1 MKLDGT
7 LLLTIIDARVATAL
21 ASERLVRSGM
31 STRSRER
38 RRFGLDGMGEL
49 LQGID
54 REVRSLG
61 SRLVDVE
68 GRLGVEAPPGADEEV
83 EVVERPGPRS
93 TLPKPPALGDGP
105 PNGPFPAQGEAA
117 KGQAYLD
124 ALREAKEILG
134 PGAIAVAA
142 GKDAVRR
149 FCVADREGDSEHCYA
164 GGSWAEALAAAREGV
179 KRQPLPLPLPSA
191 EDVAF
196 EVARAF
202 SDDLFGKDVGNV
214 SCSLGDSSG
223 TRCCITNGP
232 PGTRDRKM
240 ILGGSFL
247 ECFSKYLSAPLEEVR
262 ARALG
267 VARAKGLP
275 VPKSTPPPAP
285 TGDELAPEDHARLSG
300 EAPPVAVKDL
310 SPRAAQLLA
319 QAFFG
324 PKGWAEEA
332 VMGGYQVGR
341 GSTIRGVSPQ
351 SYLLAFVKAEC
362 GGVAYVTGRALEV
375 VSNHA
380 ARLHRELT
388 RLKTLPIP
396 DSQAE
401 SEVSEDLASLSVPT
415 VTDAVAANT
424 PP

>member
-7 LLLTIIDARVATAL
+7 LLLTIIDARVETAL
-21 ASERLVRSGM
+21 ATARLLRSGM
-31 STRSRER
+31 TTRSRDR
-38 RRFGLDGMGEL
+38 ARRFGPDGMTEL

-68 GRLGVEAPPGADEEV
+68 GRLGVEAPPDADEEV
-83 EVVERPGPRS
+83 EVVDRPGPRS
-93 TLPKPPALGDGP
+93 TLPKPPEIGEGP
-105 PNGPFPAQGEAA
+105 PGGPFPAQGEAA

-124 ALREAKEILG
+124 ALREAKAILG

-142 GKDAVRR
+142 GKGEVRR
-149 FCVADREGDSEHCYA
+149 FCVADREGDSEHCY
-164 GGSWAEALAAAREGV
+164 GGASWAEALAAAREGV
-179 KRQPLPLPLPSA
+179 KRAPPPLPLPTA
-191 EDVAF
+191 EDVPL

-202 SDDLFGKDVGNV
+202 ADELWGEGVGSV
-214 SCSLGDSSG
+214 SLSLGDSSR
-223 TRCCITNGP
+223 TRCCVTNGP

-240 ILGGSFL
+240 ILEGSFL
-247 ECFSKYLSAPLEEVR
+247 ECFAKHLGVPVEEAR
-262 ARALG
+262 DRALKA
-267 VARAKGLP
+267 ARAKGLP
-275 VPKSTPPPAP
+275 VPKSAPPAP
-285 TGDELAPEDHARLSG
+285 SGGELAPEDHARLSA
-300 EAPPVAVKDL
+300 EAPPVAAKDL
-310 SPRAAQLLA
+310 SPRAAQILA

-351 SYLLAFVKAEC
+351 SYILAFVKAEC
-362 GGVAYVTGRALEV
+362 GSVAYVTGRALEV
-375 VSNHA
+375 ASTHA
-380 ARLHRELT
+380 GKLQRELT
-388 RLKTLPIP
+388 RLRSLPIP